1 MTTRR
6 IAAIPADG
14 YSQPAKFLHWSLA
27 LLLPIQIGM
36 GWYMLSIED
45 QPGSGWYFALHI
57 SLGLTAALLVALRIG
72 WRLHHAPPAAPPEL
86 ARWQRR
92 AARSSHALLYV
103 LMVLMPLTGY
113 LGAAFGGEAMS
124 YFGVPLPAWVTK
136 NEGLKEPLFTAH
148 SIIAWALVGMIV
160 LHVLAAFKHLVINKD
175 TLFRRMWSEG
185 AAAEGTASVADVH
198 HSN

>member
-6 IAAIPADG
+6 IATVPGDG
-14 YSQPAKFLHWSLA
+14 YTAPAKFLHWSLA
-27 LLLPIQIGM
+27 LLLPLQIGM

-45 QPGSGWYFALHI
+45 QPGSGWYFDLHI

-72 WRLHHAPPAAPPEL
+72 WRLRQAPPVAPREL
-86 ARWQRR
+86 AGWQRR
-92 AARSSHALLYV
+92 AARSSHVLLYV

-136 NEGLKEPLFTAH
+136 NEGLKEQLFTVH
-148 SIIAWALVGMIV
+148 SIMAWALVGMV
-160 LHVLAAFKHLVINKD
+160 ALHVLAALKHLVIDKD
-175 TLFRRMWSEG
+175 TVFRRMW
-185 AAAEGTASVADVH
+185 
-198 HSN
+198 

>member
-6 IAAIPADG
+6 IAAVPGDG
-14 YSQPAKFLHWSLA
+14 YSQPAKFLHWILA

-72 WRLHHAPPAAPPEL
+72 WRLHQAPPAAPPEL
-86 ARWQRR
+86 AGWQRR

-136 NEGLKEPLFTAH
+136 NEGLKEQLFTVH
-148 SIIAWALVGMIV
+148 SIMAWALVGMIA
-160 LHVLAAFKHLVINKD
+160 LHVLAALKHVLIDKD
-175 TLFRRMWSEG
+175 TVFRRMWSEG
-185 AAAEGTASVADVH
+185 AAAAAVKD